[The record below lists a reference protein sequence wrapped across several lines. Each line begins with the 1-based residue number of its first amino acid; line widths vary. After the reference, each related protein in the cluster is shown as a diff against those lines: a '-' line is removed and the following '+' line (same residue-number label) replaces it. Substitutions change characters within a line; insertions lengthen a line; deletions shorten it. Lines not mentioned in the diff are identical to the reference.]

1 MNLSKATYFQIS
13 SHLILLLFQLFFWNF
28 IIDDAF
34 ITFRYAK
41 NLYSHQQ
48 MVFNLGEIPVEG
60 YSNFLWVLLM
70 SVSFPLN
77 IDPIVFSKLAGMIF
91 CHLSVFILYK
101 LAFLLNKSEKFSNLV
116 IVFYVLTPNIALWSV
131 GGLETSLFSFLLLIS
146 VYFFIIDISKRK
158 NNPIKISP
166 LFFVLLSLTRHEGLI
181 VFGLTCAFFTYLLF
195 KNKEISKIQKL
206 YQLLYFAGFFVIFYA
221 PYFFWRVFYY
231 NNILPHTFSAKQG
244 IFNLDLF
251 LGRFIFYIPL
261 ILILTPVFLLI
272 GGNFLKN
279 SKFLFKNEK
288 KLYLVLLILIL
299 SIILLLITSWMPGF
313 RFAVPIIPLIYLLL
327 PKSLNFLT
335 ILGRNY
341 RKNVDLWKEIK
352 IFTILAICVFNIL
365 QVISFYPF
373 VNTYG
378 TGLRDCNITLGKW
391 INENTSNNASLAVWD
406 VGVIPFYSNIRT
418 IDIYPYSLQDLHVY
432 NNPADADYILEQNI
446 TLLILN
452 DDYFNYIKVDSRF
465 LSNYHLI
472 FYAQVY
478 YADFLY
484 NFDYI
489 YQVYL
494 FNDYYIPESAINALI
509 NSSHRFY
516 I

>member
-1 MNLSKATYFQIS
+1 MNLSKTTYFQIS
-13 SHLILLLFQLFFWNF
+13 SHLILLLFQLLFWNF

-41 NLYSHQQ
+41 NLYFHQQ
-48 MVFNLGEIPVEG
+48 MVFNIGEIPVEG

-70 SVSFPLN
+70 TVSFPLN
-77 IDPIVFSKLAGMIF
+77 IDPIVFSKLSGMIF

-101 LAFLLNKSEKFSNLV
+101 LAFLLNKSEKFSNFV
-116 IVFYVLTPNIALWSV
+116 IIFYVLTPNVALWSV

-158 NNPIKISP
+158 NKSIKISP

-181 VFGLTCAFFTYLLF
+181 VFGLTWLFITCLLF
-195 KNKEISKIQKL
+195 KNKEISKLQKL
-206 YQLLYFAGFFVIFYA
+206 CQLLYFTGFFAIIYA
-221 PYFFWRVFYY
+221 PYFFWRVSYY

-244 IFNLDLF
+244 IFSLDLF
-251 LGRFIFYIPL
+251 LGRAFIYIPL

-272 GGNFLKN
+272 GGSFLKN
-279 SKFLFKNEK
+279 SKFRFKNEK
-288 KLYLVLLILIL
+288 KMYLALLILIL
-299 SIILLLITSWMPGF
+299 SLLLLLIKSWMPGF

-327 PKSLNFLT
+327 PNSLNFLT

-341 RKNVDLWKEIK
+341 RNDVELWKNIK
-352 IFTILAICVFNIL
+352 IFTILTICVSNVL
-365 QVISFYPF
+365 LVISFYPF
-373 VNTYG
+373 VNAYG
-378 TGLRDCNITLGKW
+378 NGLRDCNITLGKW
-391 INENTSNNASLAVWD
+391 INENTSENASLAVWD
-406 VGVIPFYSNIRT
+406 VGALPFYSNIRT

-432 NNPADADYILEQNI
+432 SNPMDADYILEQNI
-446 TLLILN
+446 TFLILN
-452 DDYFNYIKVDSRF
+452 DEYFDYIKVDSRF
-465 LSNYHLI
+465 LSNYRLI

-478 YADFLY
+478 YADILY
-484 NFDYI
+484 IYDYI

>member
-1 MNLSKATYFQIS
+1 MNLSKTTYFQIS
-13 SHLILLLFQLFFWNF
+13 SHIILLLFQLLFWNF

-41 NLYSHQQ
+41 NLYFHQQ
-48 MVFNLGEIPVEG
+48 MVFNVNEIPVEG

-70 SVSFPLN
+70 TVSFPLN
-77 IDPIVFSKLAGMIF
+77 MDPIVFSKLAGMIF

-101 LAFLLNKSEKFSNLV
+101 LAFLVNKSERFSNIV

-146 VYFFIIDISKRK
+146 VYFFIIDVSKRK

-166 LFFVLLSLTRHEGLI
+166 LFFVLLSLARHEGLI
-181 VFGLTCAFFTYLLF
+181 VFGLTCVFFTYLLF

-206 YQLLYFAGFFVIFYA
+206 YQLFYFAGFFAIFYA

-244 IFNLDLF
+244 IFSLDLF

-261 ILILTPVFLLI
+261 ILILAPVFLLI

-279 SKFLFKNEK
+279 SKFPFKNEK

-299 SIILLLITSWMPGF
+299 SILLFLITSWMPGF
-313 RFAVPIIPLIYLLL
+313 RFTIPIIPLIYLLL

-352 IFTILAICVFNIL
+352 IFTILTICVFNIL

-378 TGLRDCNITLGKW
+378 TGLRDCNITLGEW

-406 VGVIPFYSNIRT
+406 VGALPFYSNIRT

-432 NNPADADYILEQNI
+432 NNPTDADYILEQNI
-446 TLLILN
+446 TFLILN
-452 DDYFNYIKVDSRF
+452 DDYFDYIKVDSRF
-465 LSNYHLI
+465 LSNYRLI

-478 YADFLY
+478 YADILY
-484 NFDYI
+484 IYDYI

-494 FNDYYIPESAINALI
+494 FNDYYIPESAINELI
-509 NSSHRFY
+509 NSSYRFY

>member
-1 MNLSKATYFQIS
+1 MNLSKTTYFQIS
-13 SHLILLLFQLFFWNF
+13 SHLILLLFQLLFWNF

-41 NLYSHQQ
+41 NLYSYQQ
-48 MVFNLGEIPVEG
+48 MVFNVGEIPVEG

-70 SVSFPLN
+70 TVSFPLN
-77 IDPIVFSKLAGMIF
+77 LDPIVFSKISGMIF
-91 CHLSVFILYK
+91 SHFSVYILYK
-101 LAFLLNKSEKFSNLV
+101 LAFLLNKSEKFSNFV
-116 IVFYVLTPNIALWSV
+116 ILFYVLTPNIALWSV

-158 NNPIKISP
+158 NKPFKISP
-166 LFFVLLSLTRHEGLI
+166 LFFVMLSLTRHEGLI
-181 VFGLTCAFFTYLLF
+181 VFGLTCAFFMFLLF
-195 KNKEISKIQKL
+195 NNRKISKIQKL
-206 YQLLYFAGFFVIFYA
+206 YQLFNFAVFFMIFYA
-221 PYFFWRVFYY
+221 PYFLWRVFYY

-244 IFNLDLF
+244 IISLDLF
-251 LGRFIFYIPL
+251 LGRIFFYIPL
-261 ILILTPVFLLI
+261 ILLLAPVFLLI

-279 SKFLFKNEK
+279 SKFRFKNEK
-288 KLYLVLLILIL
+288 KLYLALLILIL
-299 SIILLLITSWMPGF
+299 SILLLLITSWMPGF
-313 RFAVPIIPLIYLLL
+313 RFTVPIIPLIYLLL
-327 PKSLNFLT
+327 PTSLNFLT

-341 RKNVDLWKEIK
+341 SNDFDLWKNIK
-352 IFTILAICVFNIL
+352 RFTILTICASNFL
-365 QVISFYPF
+365 LMFTFYPF
-373 VNTYG
+373 VNAYG
-378 TGLRDCNITLGKW
+378 TGLRDCNIALGKW

-406 VGVIPFYSNIRT
+406 AGVIPFYSNIRT

-432 NNPADADYILEQNI
+432 NNPTDADYILEQNI
-446 TLLILN
+446 TILILN
-452 DDYFNYIKVDSRF
+452 DEYFNYIKVDSRF

-478 YADFLY
+478 YADILY
-484 NFDYI
+484 IYDYI

>member
-1 MNLSKATYFQIS
+1 MNLSKTTYFQIS
-13 SHLILLLFQLFFWNF
+13 SHLILLLFQLLFWNF

-41 NLYSHQQ
+41 NLYFHQQ
-48 MVFNLGEIPVEG
+48 MVFNIGEIPVEG

-70 SVSFPLN
+70 TVSFPLN
-77 IDPIVFSKLAGMIF
+77 IDPIVFSKLSGMIF

-101 LAFLLNKSEKFSNLV
+101 LAFLLNKSEKFSNFI
-116 IVFYVLTPNIALWSV
+116 IVFYVLIPNIALWSV

-158 NNPIKISP
+158 NKSIKISP

-181 VFGLTCAFFTYLLF
+181 VFGLTWLFITCLLF
-195 KNKEISKIQKL
+195 KNKEISKLQKL
-206 YQLLYFAGFFVIFYA
+206 CQLLYFTGFFAIIYA
-221 PYFFWRVFYY
+221 PYFFWRVSYY

-244 IFNLDLF
+244 VFSLGLF
-251 LGRFIFYIPL
+251 LGRLGFYIPL
-261 ILILTPVFLLI
+261 ILLLTPVFLLI

-279 SKFLFKNEK
+279 SKLRFKNEE

-299 SIILLLITSWMPGF
+299 SILLLLITSWMPGF
-313 RFAVPIIPLIYLLL
+313 RFTVPIIPLIYLLL

-341 RKNVDLWKEIK
+341 RNDIELWKNIK
-352 IFTILAICVFNIL
+352 KITILVICVSNVLLVFT
-365 QVISFYPF
+365 FYPF
-373 VNTYG
+373 VNAYG

-391 INENTSNNASLAVWD
+391 INENTSENASLAVWD
-406 VGVIPFYSNIRT
+406 VGALPFYSNIRT

-432 NNPADADYILEQNI
+432 NNPTDADYILEQNI
-446 TLLILN
+446 TFLILN
-452 DDYFNYIKVDSRF
+452 DEYFDYIKADSRF
-465 LSNYHLI
+465 LSNYRLI

-478 YADFLY
+478 YADILY
-484 NFDYI
+484 IFDYI

>member
-1 MNLSKATYFQIS
+1 MNLSKTTYFQIS
-13 SHLILLLFQLFFWNF
+13 SHLILLLFQLLFWNF

-41 NLYSHQQ
+41 NVYFHQQ
-48 MVFNLGEIPVEG
+48 MVFNVGEIPVEG

-70 SVSFPLN
+70 TVSFPLN
-77 IDPIVFSKLAGMIF
+77 IDPIVFSKLSGMIF

-101 LAFLLNKSEKFSNLV
+101 LAFLLNKSEKFSNFI

-181 VFGLTCAFFTYLLF
+181 VFGLTWLFFTCLLF
-195 KNKEISKIQKL
+195 KNKKVSKLQKL
-206 YQLLYFAGFFVIFYA
+206 CQLLYFTGFFAIIYA
-221 PYFFWRVFYY
+221 PYFFWRVSYY

-244 IFNLDLF
+244 VFSLGLF
-251 LGRFIFYIPL
+251 LGRLGFYIPL
-261 ILILTPVFLLI
+261 ILLLTPVFLLI

-279 SKFLFKNEK
+279 SKLRFKNEE
-288 KLYLVLLILIL
+288 KLYLLLLILIF
-299 SIILLLITSWMPGF
+299 SILLLLITSWMPGF
-313 RFAVPIIPLIYLLL
+313 RFTVPIIPLIYLLL

-341 RKNVDLWKEIK
+341 RNDIELWKNIK
-352 IFTILAICVFNIL
+352 KITILVICVSNVLLIFT
-365 QVISFYPF
+365 FYPF
-373 VNTYG
+373 ANAYG
-378 TGLRDCNITLGKW
+378 IGLRDCNIMLGKW
-391 INENTSNNASLAVWD
+391 INENTSENASLAVWD
-406 VGVIPFYSNIRT
+406 VGALPFYSNIRT

-432 NNPADADYILEQNI
+432 NNPMDADYILEQNI
-446 TLLILN
+446 TFLILN
-452 DDYFNYIKVDSRF
+452 DEYFDYIKVDSRF
-465 LSNYHLI
+465 LSNYRLI

-478 YADFLY
+478 YADILY
-484 NFDYI
+484 IFDYI